1 LLGFNLLSG
10 DGADPAELAFAYC
23 VERRPPWFDRSGIGW
38 DSATCGGSITDQGT
52 AGRPAYG
59 QPGHAAGCEHL
70 AADIATWS
78 EASA

>member
-1 LLGFNLLSG
+1 VIF
-10 DGADPAELAFAYC
+10 ATHRVELYSMGSDLHRT
-23 VERRPPWFDRSGIGW
+23 VV
-38 DSATCGGSITDQGT
+38 GSITDQGT